1 MEKYVLKISN
11 ELSKYKTGSKEYTK
25 ILQNEKSKLSIQRFK
40 GLGEMN
46 PDELWNTTLNP
57 DTRNLLQVKYSKNS
71 NKDHKLIATLMGSDV
86 SSRKEFIVEN
96 AINVSNLD
104 I

>member
-1 MEKYVLKISN
+1 M
-11 ELSKYKTGSKEYTK
+11 
-25 ILQNEKSKLSIQRFK
+25 
-40 GLGEMN
+40 
-46 PDELWNTTLNP
+46 DTTLNP
-57 DTRNLLQVKYSKNS
+57 DTRNLLQVKYSSNS
-71 NKDHKLIATLMGSDV
+71 NKDHKLIATLMGNDV

>member
-1 MEKYVLKISN
+1 
-11 ELSKYKTGSKEYTK
+11 
-25 ILQNEKSKLSIQRFK
+25 
-40 GLGEMN
+40 
-46 PDELWNTTLNP
+46 
-57 DTRNLLQVKYSKNS
+57 
-71 NKDHKLIATLMGSDV
+71 LIATLMGSDV